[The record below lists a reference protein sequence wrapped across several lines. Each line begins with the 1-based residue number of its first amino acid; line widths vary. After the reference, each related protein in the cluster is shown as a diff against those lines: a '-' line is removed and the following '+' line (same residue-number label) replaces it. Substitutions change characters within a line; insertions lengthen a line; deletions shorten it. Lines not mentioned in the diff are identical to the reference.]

1 MSVIQARLSRDED
14 HLVKQYTIANDISV
28 STLIRDAVLTKIEN
42 EIDLK
47 LYENAMR
54 EHERNPQT
62 VDFSEMMR
70 LINE

>member
-1 MSVIQARLSRDED
+1 M
-14 HLVKQYTIANDISV
+14 ANDISV
-28 STLIRDAVLTKIEN
+28 STLIREAVLEKIEN

-54 EHERNPQT
+54 EHERNPQA